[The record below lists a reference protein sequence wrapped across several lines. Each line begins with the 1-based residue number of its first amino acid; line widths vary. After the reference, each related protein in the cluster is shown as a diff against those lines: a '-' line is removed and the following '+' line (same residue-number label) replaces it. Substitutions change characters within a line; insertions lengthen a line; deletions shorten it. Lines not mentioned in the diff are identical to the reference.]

1 MILGCL
7 LVRVGSLFSFRVCEK
22 AVSPMVS
29 LMLFRT
35 FLLHSPPPV
44 MCSHPKFPMQR

>member
-7 LVRVGSLFSFRVCEK
+7 LVRVGSLFAFWVCEK